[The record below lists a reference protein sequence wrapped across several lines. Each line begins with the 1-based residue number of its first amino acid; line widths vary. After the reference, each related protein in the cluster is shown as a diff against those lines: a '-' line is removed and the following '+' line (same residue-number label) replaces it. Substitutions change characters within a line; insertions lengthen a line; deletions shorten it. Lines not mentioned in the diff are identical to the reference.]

1 MTLQEAIKKNP
12 TGLIAR
18 AYVFAK
24 QAHDGQKRKT
34 GEPYFTHAVATG
46 ETLLLWRLDEET
58 VAAGILHDTV
68 EDTEVTLETIRQMFG
83 ERVAFLVDGVTKL
96 GQIKYRGA
104 EAQSEN
110 MRKLIMAITKDLR
123 VIFIKLA
130 DRLHNMNTLE
140 ALPTA
145 KQRRIALETD
155 EIYALLAYRL
165 GMKNVS
171 GELHDIA
178 FHYLEPEK
186 EAWVKKLIAEKYEER
201 LSYVTAAQ
209 PLIEGE
215 LKKQN
220 LTPVAIEFRAK
231 RYSSLYRKLERHN
244 MDIESI
250 FDLVAMRI
258 IMETAEQCYGV
269 LGVIH
274 SLWPPLPGRIKDYIA
289 VPKQNGYRS
298 LHTTV
303 RGPESKVLEIQIRT
317 KEMHEED
324 EYGIPAHIFY
334 KEKPRRKHEKIILK
348 NPDYDFWW
356 IKRLREWQEKYGGSS
371 DPESLLHA
379 MKVDLFKNRIFVIT
393 PRGDAIE
400 LPAGATPVDF
410 AYEIHGNLGDSCVA
424 AKVNSRFVALDS
436 ELHSGDFVEILTQK
450 NKKPSEDWLK
460 FVKTAKSRDQIKAA
474 LKSKKR
480 IMDRSAGKKRNQDMP
495 RRK

>member
-1 MTLQEAIKKNP
+1 MTLRETIEQDP
-12 TGLIAR
+12 QGLIAR
-18 AYVFAK
+18 AYAFAK
-24 QAHDGQKRKT
+24 QAHKGQKRKT
-34 GEPYFTHAVATG
+34 GEPYFVHAEATG
-46 ETLLLWRLDEET
+46 EILLLWRLDEET

-68 EDTEVTLETIRQMFG
+68 EDTEVTLDTIRKEFG
-83 ERVAFLVDGVTKL
+83 GRVAFLVDGVTKL
-96 GQIKYRGA
+96 GRIKYRGA

-130 DRLHNMNTLE
+130 DRLHNMNTLD
-140 ALPTA
+140 ALPPA
-145 KQRRIALETD
+145 KQKRIALETD

-186 EAWVKKLIAEKYEER
+186 ETWVKKLIAEKYDER

-209 PLIEGE
+209 PLIEAE

-220 LTPVAIEFRAK
+220 LRPIAIEFRAK

-258 IMETAEQCYGV
+258 IVETAEQCYGV
-269 LGVIH
+269 LGVVH

-289 VPKQNGYRS
+289 VPKHNGYRS

-303 RGPESKVLEIQIRT
+303 RGPENKVLEIQIRT
-317 KEMHEED
+317 IEMHEEN

-334 KEKPRRKHEKIILK
+334 KEKPRLRHEKLILT
-348 NPDYDFWW
+348 NPDHEFWW
-356 IKRLREWQEKYGGSS
+356 VKRLREWQEKYGENS
-371 DPESLLHA
+371 DPEILLHE

-410 AYEIHGNLGDSCVA
+410 AYEIHGALGDSCVA
-424 AKVNSRFVALDS
+424 AKVNSRFVSLDS

-460 FVKTAKSRDQIKAA
+460 FVKTSKSRAHIKAA
-474 LKSKKR
+474 LKSKKQILDTKR
-480 IMDRSAGKKRNQDMP
+480 PKK
-495 RRK
+495 KK